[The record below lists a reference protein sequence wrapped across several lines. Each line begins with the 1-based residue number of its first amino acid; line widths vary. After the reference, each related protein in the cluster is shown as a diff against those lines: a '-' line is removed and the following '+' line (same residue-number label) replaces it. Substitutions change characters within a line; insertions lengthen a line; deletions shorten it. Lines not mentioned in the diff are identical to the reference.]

1 MNAAFRCSVQAP
13 PKPLPVARIAIP
25 RVKLQGLILTAV
37 VFTKYFV
44 SKISGPSGF
53 ESGKESCSDN
63 MHWLRHWFSP
73 RRWSFVI
80 FALVLAAILVGAG
93 FYSGIIKRRDLACAT
108 ATVRRTF
115 ADKARLPEMR
125 MERSTLE
132 FQLAGLPGKFPILT
146 NAALA
151 RDWSASVGP
160 ARLDPDVGKA
170 WNSYWKRVSPLVLQ
184 ADHSLEYFLALQAAY
199 DLDVD
204 QLAGDWSVTNK
215 PAALLNLQT
224 NKFGS
229 LFTNPVYLKDRTRF
243 EAAAAKITDD
253 KTLALREACWTALVS
268 ATTNLNPKL
277 CDYGRA
283 TLALETRSA
292 EINRRLGTLTEQ
304 LRDLGELPEPATD
317 ERVEKPTV
325 VHPPEPLT
333 SRKFFK
339 TYTPQ
344 PRDFV
349 TIETATIII
358 GFLIT
363 LPLELRPR
371 RWLKIGASM
380 VLVYLGL
387 LTLRVPVSVALAQRH
402 ESIFAFL
409 GYLLPA
415 TFLAAIWTPPICLIL
430 ARLGL
435 HLIDSPGTD
444 GSPAPNPG
452 SASRAARQ
460 GNYHDAL
467 RLARAKL
474 AQDHSHY
481 ETLVLKAKLHQ
492 QMNHKWRAKW
502 TLKKALREPDLTK
515 DQWQHVNHLLA
526 NLEDRTHACWKI

>member
-1 MNAAFRCSVQAP
+1 
-13 PKPLPVARIAIP
+13 
-25 RVKLQGLILTAV
+25 
-37 VFTKYFV
+37 
-44 SKISGPSGF
+44 
-53 ESGKESCSDN
+53 
-63 MHWLRHWFSP
+63 MHWLQRVFPP
-73 RRWSFVI
+73 RSWPFII
-80 FALVLAAILVGAG
+80 FGFVLAAVLVGGG
-93 FYSGIIKRRDLACAT
+93 FYQGILKRRDLARAA

-115 ADKARLPEMR
+115 ADKTRLPEMK
-125 MERSTLE
+125 MEHSTLE

-151 RDWSASVGP
+151 RDWSASASL
-160 ARLDPDVGKA
+160 ARLDPDVGEA
-170 WNSYWKRVSPLVLQ
+170 WNSYWKRASPLVLR
-184 ADHSLEYFLALQAAY
+184 ADHSVEYFIALQAAY

-229 LFTNPVYLKDRTRF
+229 LFTNPVYLKDRARF
-243 EAAAAKITDD
+243 EAAAAKITDEQI
-253 KTLALREACWTALVS
+253 LALREAYWTALVS

-283 TLALETRSA
+283 MLALETRSA
-292 EINRRLGTLTEQ
+292 EINRQLGALTEQ

-317 ERVEKPTV
+317 ESVEKTAM
-325 VHPPEPLT
+325 VHAPEPLT

-344 PRDFV
+344 SGDLV
-349 TIETATIII
+349 TVETATIII

-371 RWLKIGASM
+371 RWLRIGVSM
-380 VLVYLGL
+380 GLVYLAL

-415 TFLAAIWTPPICLIL
+415 TFLAAIWTSPVCLIL
-430 ARLGL
+430 ARLSL
-435 HLIDSPGTD
+435 HLIDSHDTT
-444 GSPAPNPG
+444 GSPAPHPG
-452 SASRAARQ
+452 SAGRAARQ
-460 GNYHDAL
+460 GDYDDAL

-474 AQDHSHY
+474 AEDHGHY

-492 QMNHKWRAKW
+492 QMNHTWRAKW
-502 TLKKALREPDLTK
+502 TLKKALREPDLTRN
-515 DQWQHVNHLLA
+515 QRQYIIYLLA
-526 NLEDRTHACWKI
+526 CLDDRTHACWKI

>member
-1 MNAAFRCSVQAP
+1 
-13 PKPLPVARIAIP
+13 
-25 RVKLQGLILTAV
+25 
-37 VFTKYFV
+37 
-44 SKISGPSGF
+44 
-53 ESGKESCSDN
+53 
-63 MHWLRHWFSP
+63 MHWLQRVFPP
-73 RRWSFVI
+73 RSWPFII
-80 FALVLAAILVGAG
+80 FGLVLAAVLVGGG
-93 FYSGIIKRRDLACAT
+93 FYQGILKRRDLARAA

-115 ADKARLPEMR
+115 ADKTRLPEMK
-125 MERSTLE
+125 MEHSTLE
-132 FQLAGLPGKFPILT
+132 FSLAGLPGKFPILT

-151 RDWSASVGP
+151 RDWSASASL
-160 ARLDPDVGKA
+160 ARLDPDVGEA
-170 WNSYWKRVSPLVLQ
+170 WNSYWKRASPLVLR
-184 ADHSLEYFLALQAAY
+184 ADHSVEYFIALQAAY

-229 LFTNPVYLKDRTRF
+229 LFTNPVYLKDRARF
-243 EAAAAKITDD
+243 EAAAAKITDA
-253 KTLALREACWTALVS
+253 KTLALREAYWLALVS
-268 ATTNLNPKL
+268 ATTNLNPGL

-292 EINRRLGTLTEQ
+292 EINRQLGALTEQ

-317 ERVEKPTV
+317 ERVEKPAV
-325 VHPPEPLT
+325 AQPPEPLT
-333 SRKFFK
+333 SREYFK
-339 TYTPQ
+339 TYAPQ

-371 RWLKIGASM
+371 RWLRIGASM
-380 VLVYLGL
+380 VLVYLAL

-430 ARLGL
+430 ARLSL
-435 HLIDSPGTD
+435 HLIDSHDTT
-444 GSPAPNPG
+444 GSPAPHPG

-460 GNYHDAL
+460 GNYDDAL
-467 RLARAKL
+467 RLARARL
-474 AQDHSHY
+474 AEDHGHY

-492 QMNHKWRAKW
+492 QMNHIWRAKW
-502 TLKKALREPDLTK
+502 TLKKALREPDLTD
-515 DQWQHVNHLLA
+515 DQRQRINHLLA

>member
-1 MNAAFRCSVQAP
+1 
-13 PKPLPVARIAIP
+13 
-25 RVKLQGLILTAV
+25 LILTAA

-53 ESGKESCSDN
+53 ESGKESCSGN
-63 MHWLRHWFSP
+63 MRWLRHLFSP
-73 RRWSFVI
+73 RMWSSVI
-80 FALVLAAILVGAG
+80 FALVLAAILAGAG
-93 FYSGIIKRRDLACAT
+93 FYSGIITRQDLARAT
-108 ATVRRTF
+108 AAVRRAF
-115 ADKARLPEMR
+115 ADKTRLPEMR
-125 MERSTLE
+125 MERTTLE
-132 FQLAGLPGKFPILT
+132 FQLTGLPGKFPILT

-151 RDWSASVGP
+151 RDWSANASL
-160 ARLDPDVGKA
+160 ARLDPNVGEA
-170 WNSYWKRVSPLVLQ
+170 WNSYWKRVSPLLLQ
-184 ADHSLEYFLALQAAY
+184 ADHRLEYFLALRAAY

-229 LFTNPVYLKDRTRF
+229 LFTNPVYLKDRARF

-253 KTLALREACWTALVS
+253 KTLALREAYGTALVS

-277 CDYGRA
+277 CNYGRA

-292 EINRRLGTLTEQ
+292 EIKRQMGMLTEQ

-317 ERVEKPTV
+317 ERVERPAV
-325 VHPPEPLT
+325 VHPPESLA
-333 SRKFFK
+333 SREFFK
-339 TYTPQ
+339 TYAPQ

-371 RWLKIGASM
+371 RWLRIGASM

-415 TFLAAIWTPPICLIL
+415 TFLAAIWTSPICLIL

-435 HLIDSPGTD
+435 HLIDSHGTA

-452 SASRAARQ
+452 SAGRAARQ

-467 RLARAKL
+467 RLARARL
-474 AQDHSHY
+474 AEDHSHY

-492 QMNHKWRAKW
+492 QMNHKWRAKR
-502 TLKKALREPDLTK
+502 TLKKALREPGLTEG
-515 DQWQHVNHLLA
+515 QRQHVNHLLA
-526 NLEDRTHACWKI
+526 NLDDWTHACWKL

>member
-1 MNAAFRCSVQAP
+1 MSFNFDGTGSAGIICS
-13 PKPLPVARIAIP
+13 
-25 RVKLQGLILTAV
+25 G
-37 VFTKYFV
+37 
-44 SKISGPSGF
+44 
-53 ESGKESCSDN
+53 N
-63 MHWLRHWFSP
+63 MHWLQRVFPSRSWPFI
-73 RRWSFVI
+73 I
-80 FALVLAAILVGAG
+80 FGFVLAVVLVGGG
-93 FYSGIIKRRDLACAT
+93 FYSGIIKRRDLARAT

-115 ADKARLPEMR
+115 ADKTRLPEMR
-125 MERSTLE
+125 MERTTLQ

-151 RDWSASVGP
+151 RDWSANASL
-160 ARLDPDVGKA
+160 ARLDPDVGVA
-170 WNSYWKRVSPLVLQ
+170 WNSYWKRVSPLILK
-184 ADHSLEYFLALQAAY
+184 ADHRLEYFLALRAAY

-224 NKFGS
+224 HKFGS
-229 LFTNPVYLKDRTRF
+229 LFTNPMYLKDRARF

-253 KTLALREACWTALVS
+253 KTLALRETYWTALVS

-292 EINRRLGTLTEQ
+292 EIKRQLGTLTEQ

-317 ERVEKPTV
+317 ERVEKPAA
-325 VHPPEPLT
+325 VHVPELLT

-339 TYTPQ
+339 TYAPQ
-344 PRDFV
+344 LRDFV

-371 RWLKIGASM
+371 RWLRIGASM

-409 GYLLPA
+409 SYLLPA

-435 HLIDSPGTD
+435 HLIDSHGTA

-452 SASRAARQ
+452 SAGRAARQ

-467 RLARAKL
+467 QLARASL
-474 AQDHSHY
+474 AEDHSHY

-502 TLKKALREPDLTK
+502 TLKKALREPDLTGS
-515 DQWQHVNHLLA
+515 QRQHVNHLLA

>member
-1 MNAAFRCSVQAP
+1 
-13 PKPLPVARIAIP
+13 
-25 RVKLQGLILTAV
+25 
-37 VFTKYFV
+37 
-44 SKISGPSGF
+44 
-53 ESGKESCSDN
+53 
-63 MHWLRHWFSP
+63 MHWLQRVFPP
-73 RRWSFVI
+73 RSWPFII
-80 FALVLAAILVGAG
+80 FGFVLAAVLVGGG
-93 FYSGIIKRRDLACAT
+93 FYQGILKRRDLARAA

-115 ADKARLPEMR
+115 ADKTRLPEMK
-125 MERSTLE
+125 MEHSTLE

-151 RDWSASVGP
+151 RDWSASASL
-160 ARLDPDVGKA
+160 ARLDPDVGEA
-170 WNSYWKRVSPLVLQ
+170 WNSYWKRASPLVLR
-184 ADHSLEYFLALQAAY
+184 ADHSVEYFIALQAAY

-204 QLAGDWSVTNK
+204 QLAGDWSETNK

-229 LFTNPVYLKDRTRF
+229 LFTNPVYLKDRARF
-243 EAAAAKITDD
+243 EAAAAKITDA
-253 KTLALREACWTALVS
+253 KTLALREAYWLALVP
-268 ATTNLNPKL
+268 ATTNLNPGL

-283 TLALETRSA
+283 TLALETGSA
-292 EINRRLGTLTEQ
+292 EINRQLGTLTEQ

-317 ERVEKPTV
+317 ERVEKPAV
-325 VHPPEPLT
+325 AQPPEPLT
-333 SRKFFK
+333 GRKFFK

-371 RWLKIGASM
+371 RWLRIVASM
-380 VLVYLGL
+380 VLVYLAL

-409 GYLLPA
+409 GYLVPA
-415 TFLAAIWTPPICLIL
+415 TFLAAIWTQPVCLIL

-435 HLIDSPGTD
+435 HLIDSHGTA
-444 GSPAPNPG
+444 GSPAPDPG
-452 SASRAARQ
+452 SAGRAARQ
-460 GNYHDAL
+460 GDYDDAL
-467 RLARAKL
+467 RLARARL
-474 AQDHSHY
+474 AEDHSHY

-502 TLKKALREPDLTK
+502 TLKKALREPDLTGN
-515 DQWQHVNHLLA
+515 QRQYIIYLLA
-526 NLEDRTHACWKI
+526 CLDDRTHACWKI

>member
-1 MNAAFRCSVQAP
+1 
-13 PKPLPVARIAIP
+13 
-25 RVKLQGLILTAV
+25 
-37 VFTKYFV
+37 
-44 SKISGPSGF
+44 
-53 ESGKESCSDN
+53 
-63 MHWLRHWFSP
+63 MHWLQRVFPSRSWPFI
-73 RRWSFVI
+73 I
-80 FALVLAAILVGAG
+80 FGFILAAVLLSGG
-93 FYSGIIKRRDLACAT
+93 FYRGILKRRSMARVA

-115 ADKARLPEMR
+115 ADKTHAPELKMK
-125 MERSTLE
+125 RSTLE
-132 FQLAGLPGKFPILT
+132 FQLGGPPRKFPILT

-151 RDWSASVGP
+151 RDWSASASL

-184 ADHSLEYFLALQAAY
+184 ADHRLEFFLALEAAY

-204 QLAGDWSVTNK
+204 QLAGDWSITNK
-215 PAALLNLQT
+215 PDALLNLQT

-229 LFTNPVYLKDRTRF
+229 LFTNPVYLEDRARF

-253 KTLALREACWTALVS
+253 KTLDLRETYWTALVS

-292 EINRRLGTLTEQ
+292 EIKRQLGTLTEQ

-317 ERVEKPTV
+317 ERVEKPAV
-325 VHPPEPLT
+325 AQPPEPLT

-344 PRDFV
+344 SADFV
-349 TIETATIII
+349 TIEIATIII
-358 GFLIT
+358 GLLIT
-363 LPLELRPR
+363 QPMELRPR

-387 LTLRVPVSVALAQRH
+387 LTLRVPVSVPLAQRP

-415 TFLAAIWTPPICLIL
+415 TFLAAIWTPSICLIL
-430 ARLGL
+430 ARLSL
-435 HLIDSPGTD
+435 HLIDSHDATGT
-444 GSPAPNPG
+444 PAPNPG
-452 SASRAARQ
+452 SAGRAARQ

-467 RLARAKL
+467 QLARARL
-474 AQDHSHY
+474 AEDHSHY

-502 TLKKALREPDLTK
+502 TLQKALREPDLTEG
-515 DQWQHVNHLLA
+515 QRQRINQLLA
-526 NLEDRTHACWKI
+526 NLEDRTHAGWKL